1 MFYFEFYDINTL
13 IVDVGSRMDWMPL
26 TLFNL
31 SDQIDQINTLIT
43 NSLKLILAR
52 GEERFWWHNCREN
65 VCIVCESKWK
75 YF

>member
-1 MFYFEFYDINTL
+1 
-13 IVDVGSRMDWMPL
+13 MDWMPL

-65 VCIVCESKWK
+65 LCIVCESKWK